1 MGQLVVGIDG
11 CRAGWV
17 LVTTPAAGPGR
28 SDVRVVPD
36 LDGVVRGLDDGELAA
51 AAIDIPIGLPATGPR
66 PCDIEARKQIG
77 PRRSSVFPAPMRAV
91 LPATSY
97 EDAAARSRE
106 VSGKSL
112 SKQTFAIL
120 PKIRE
125 VDRRLT
131 SERQNSMF
139 EGHPEVS
146 FTILAGQPMAFPKRK
161 PEGRRERLAVLRIV
175 FSDIDDHLAN
185 GFRGAAADDV
195 IDAFVAA
202 WTARRH
208 SARTHRRLGG
218 DLDERGLRMEMIA

>member
-1 MGQLVVGIDG
+1 MGRLVTGIDG

-17 LVTTPAAGPGR
+17 LVRTPAAGYGR

-36 LDGVVRGLDDGELAA
+36 LDRVVRDLDVGELAA

-66 PCDIEARKQIG
+66 RCDIEARKLIG

-91 LPATSY
+91 FPATSY

-106 VSGKSL
+106 ASGKSL

-125 VDRRLT
+125 VDRLLT
-131 SERQNSMF
+131 SERQSSMF
-139 EGHPEVS
+139 EVHPEVS
-146 FTILAGQPMAFPKRK
+146 FTVMAGRPMAFPKRK
-161 PEGRRERLAVLRIV
+161 PEGRRERLAVLRTV
-175 FSDIDDHLAN
+175 FSDIDDHAAN
-185 GFRGAAADDV
+185 ELRGAAADDV

-202 WTARRH
+202 WTARRY

-218 DLDERGLRMEMIA
+218 DLDERGFRMEMIA